1 MKNKLYVN
9 EAGIEVY
16 TEIDGT
22 HNNKCLIHL
31 GIYRGKYSARSL

>member
-9 EAGIEVY
+9 EAGIKVY

>member
-16 TEIDGT
+16 TEIDIT

-31 GIYRGKYSARSL
+31 CIYRGTYSARSL